1 MRVWVYV
8 QASPSRKAA
17 GRCRWRLRGAG
28 RPGGPFAASGR
39 APAAQSREF
48 ANRAASFSLA
58 DSPLSELW
66 GPCTLPPDLP
76 DGLPSFSGRWGRGWC
91 PPKGRGVRGQVHMG
105 LTGPDREC
113 RPPHSRRG
121 SPDGLP
127 ESSLQLVCSPPPHAS
142 PAHASPAHAPCSPRR
157 CPRPP
162 RPPRRRADPPDAAV
176 RTFPGSSG
184 PPHVRVRS
192 LFTPVSLCWV
202 RGPSVLVREGTS
214 ASRRLALRR
223 VPEAPDPGS
232 AVGLWRFPLRKTS
245 PFPRR
250 DVHLPF
256 VHGSRALC
264 AWTLRL
270 IKPVPTSRCPAS
282 PFVEPLFLALTSAG
296 SWAGPRLGPPVPAHR
311 VGPVLPPTGRAR
323 SVSASGWPPDARP
336 IHFSARLFTPQGQ
349 AAAPLSSGAR
359 FVCAGARAVPCR

>member
-1 MRVWVYV
+1 
-8 QASPSRKAA
+8 
-17 GRCRWRLRGAG
+17 
-28 RPGGPFAASGR
+28 
-39 APAAQSREF
+39 
-48 ANRAASFSLA
+48 
-58 DSPLSELW
+58 
-66 GPCTLPPDLP
+66 
-76 DGLPSFSGRWGRGWC
+76 
-91 PPKGRGVRGQVHMG
+91 MG

-142 PAHASPAHAPCSPRR
+142 PAHAPYSPPPAPHAAPA
-157 CPRPP
+157 RPG
-162 RPPRRRADPPDAAV
+162 RPAEGPTRLTPPSGRSLAV
-176 RTFPGSSG
+176 RGHHMSASG
-184 PPHVRVRS
+184 PSSP
-192 LFTPVSLCWV
+192 PVSLCWV

-214 ASRRLALRR
+214 ASRRLALCR

-296 SWAGPRLGPPVPAHR
+296 SRAGPRVGPPVPTHR

>member
-1 MRVWVYV
+1 
-8 QASPSRKAA
+8 
-17 GRCRWRLRGAG
+17 
-28 RPGGPFAASGR
+28 
-39 APAAQSREF
+39 
-48 ANRAASFSLA
+48 
-58 DSPLSELW
+58 
-66 GPCTLPPDLP
+66 
-76 DGLPSFSGRWGRGWC
+76 
-91 PPKGRGVRGQVHMG
+91 MG

-142 PAHASPAHAPCSPRR
+142 PAHAPCSP
-157 CPRPP
+157 PAPHAAPARPG
-162 RPPRRRADPPDAAV
+162 RPAEGPTRLTPPSGRSLAV
-176 RTFPGSSG
+176 RGHHMSASDPSS
-184 PPHVRVRS
+184 S
-192 LFTPVSLCWV
+192 PVSLCWV

-245 PFPRR
+245 PFPYR

-296 SWAGPRLGPPVPAHR
+296 SRAGPRVGPPVPRTESAPSCPRPAAPALCRRR
-311 VGPVLPPTGRAR
+311 VGLRTPVPSTSLLVSSPPKARPLPPCPLGR
-323 SVSASGWPPDARP
+323 VS
-336 IHFSARLFTPQGQ
+336 
-349 AAAPLSSGAR
+349 
-359 FVCAGARAVPCR
+359 CVPGPGLCLVGDV